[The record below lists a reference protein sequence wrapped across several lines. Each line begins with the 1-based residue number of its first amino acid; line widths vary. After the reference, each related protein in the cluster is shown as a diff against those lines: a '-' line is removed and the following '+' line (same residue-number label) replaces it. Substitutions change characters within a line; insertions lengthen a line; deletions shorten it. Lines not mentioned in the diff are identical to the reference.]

1 MKRNRKLLLL
11 TFLGIF
17 VGIGQAETIARV
29 MKSNGD
35 VKVKTMGSSSF
46 NKAAKPGLA
55 INNGDAMRV
64 GESGFAVVIFIDDR
78 SVVKVR
84 ENTEFQFIE
93 TSNTRTLQIDQGTI
107 LNNINKEG
115 RTKNFRV
122 ETPVS
127 VASVKGTEFAAIV
140 NPAGVDNFIGKSG
153 NFDVTNQITGQTVNV
168 GAGQKAISNSMG
180 NLMQAPAAPGDYP
193 EDPET
198 GFQEEPEEEAEEEES
213 EEDSE
218 TQEEIEES
226 EEVDE
231 KEEIEET
238 EEPEDSEEQS
248 AEKGEDAGEP
258 DADTKDVPD
267 KPFDLGLGVGS
278 VTIDG
283 VLYNQLALRPEFKIG
298 KLGIGLDLALYIDN
312 AGEIRK
318 DEWDEASDYID
329 KFLFIRWGEKEDPFW
344 VKWGSMDNV
353 TLGYGGLLSGYSNM
367 MEFPS
372 IRRIGINTGVNFGKM
387 GAEVFLSNIK
397 DFSRGGTLM
406 GLRGSYT
413 VSKKFPLRIGANFVM
428 DMNQFSGM
436 SDKDDDS
443 YPDIFDDFPDD
454 VSLWNDTDGDGFPDP
469 HPGLDSS
476 LVDIDANGNNVVDA
490 NETNLGLKGTPFSIE
505 DNKASVTGYAVDI
518 GYPVLKGKVFKLDI
532 YAEFNFLNFP
542 EAGTQDSSGA
552 STFYRP
558 ARSGSGFSVPGIRA
572 SVFSFLN
579 FSFEFRMK
587 SGYYVPQF
595 FDQSY
600 DITRVTQTFV
610 DEQASI
616 YTKDMLLFADS
627 TMNEDLTGFYGSMGA
642 DVFGFASITGAYANM
657 TSETDTV
664 KSFTA
669 SININAEKIPK
680 LSEAMVYYQ
689 RNNDSNPFDFANP
702 SVNTVLGYRLGY
714 EVSSGVSL
722 IWDFKQFYRDDG
734 TGSLEPV
741 KMTTI
746 ETAFTF

>member
-115 RTKNFRV
+115 RTNNFRV

>member
-1 MKRNRKLLLL
+1 ML
-11 TFLGIF
+11 F
-17 VGIGQAETIARV
+17 
-29 MKSNGD
+29 
-35 VKVKTMGSSSF
+35 
-46 NKAAKPGLA
+46 
-55 INNGDAMRV
+55 
-64 GESGFAVVIFIDDR
+64 R
-78 SVVKVR
+78 S
-84 ENTEFQFIE
+84 
-93 TSNTRTLQIDQGTI
+93 
-107 LNNINKEG
+107 
-115 RTKNFRV
+115 
-122 ETPVS
+122 
-127 VASVKGTEFAAIV
+127 
-140 NPAGVDNFIGKSG
+140 
-153 NFDVTNQITGQTVNV
+153 
-168 GAGQKAISNSMG
+168 
-180 NLMQAPAAPGDYP
+180 
-193 EDPET
+193 
-198 GFQEEPEEEAEEEES
+198 
-213 EEDSE
+213 
-218 TQEEIEES
+218 
-226 EEVDE
+226 
-231 KEEIEET
+231 EET